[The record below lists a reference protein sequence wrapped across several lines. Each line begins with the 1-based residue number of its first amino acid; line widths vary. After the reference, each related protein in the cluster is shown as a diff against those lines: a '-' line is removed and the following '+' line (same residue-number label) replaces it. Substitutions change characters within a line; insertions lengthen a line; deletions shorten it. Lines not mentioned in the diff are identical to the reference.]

1 MEMNEWMQEKAV
13 MEEGVDGSLVNAML
27 LEQLAGQCRRRG
39 EWVLLGFV
47 SWGHL
52 LLISQSARRC
62 SQMRT
67 ELWEDH
73 SPREVCRALQPRGRW
88 NCWDGYKDGL
98 GSPQGVGGELLADWD
113 LGVEVGGGKC
123 LRRD

>member
-13 MEEGVDGSLVNAML
+13 MEGVDGSLVNAMI

-52 LLISQSARRC
+52 LLIRQSARRC

-67 ELWEDH
+67 KLWEDGSQEKYVGLF
-73 SPREVCRALQPRGRW
+73 SPVLGWIQRW
-88 NCWDGYKDGL
+88 L

-113 LGVEVGGGKC
+113 LGVEVGGG
-123 LRRD
+123 

>member
-1 MEMNEWMQEKAV
+1 MGMNEWMQEKAA
-13 MEEGVDGSLVNAML
+13 MEGVDGSLVNAMI

-67 ELWEDH
+67 ELWEDR

-88 NCWDGYKDGL
+88 NCWDRYKDGWAAHKEWEESYL
-98 GSPQGVGGELLADWD
+98 LTGTWELRW
-113 LGVEVGGGKC
+113 VEDKC